1 MNMQAGGAV
10 TAIKHT
16 GVTIGKEELENAR
29 KTLDAYCYSSP
40 SYTAEYCAK
49 EFEGKGFVR
58 LTDVPRLPAEYD
70 ALKADTYPTRRWR
83 KDNKIPRW

>member
-29 KTLDAYCYSSP
+29 KTLEEFRAAKAPSMRRSSAT
-40 SYTAEYCAK
+40 SSGTAA
-49 EFEGKGFVR
+49 
-58 LTDVPRLPAEYD
+58 A
-70 ALKADTYPTRRWR
+70 TRH
-83 KDNKIPRW
+83 